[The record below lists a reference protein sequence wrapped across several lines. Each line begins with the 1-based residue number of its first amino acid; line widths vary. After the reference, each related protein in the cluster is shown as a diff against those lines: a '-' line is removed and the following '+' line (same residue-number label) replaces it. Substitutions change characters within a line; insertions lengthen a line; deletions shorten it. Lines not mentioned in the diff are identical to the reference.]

1 MKHSVMAI
9 INLEENETE
18 IRSLTA
24 FRPIATIPI
33 AGRYR
38 VIDFTLSNIV
48 NAGIRQVGIF
58 SKKSNRS
65 LIDHIST
72 GKPWDLNLKHSGL
85 FLFDHTLLGYHNY
98 DAKIFGNN
106 MEFLKK
112 SEADYVL
119 LSSSY
124 MICNLD
130 LNQVIRAHCNSGNDI
145 TAVYKP
151 TRHAYREFL
160 NCHCLQINSEGF
172 VTGHS
177 KNIGA
182 DSSAHICMEMFI
194 MSKSLLIRLIYQAVR
209 SGIQS
214 SFSEFLMQNL
224 NTLQTG
230 TYCYDGYAACI
241 NSIPSYYQTNM
252 ELLLPQVRGELFCS
266 QRPVYTKIKDTPPTS
281 YLEGSQV
288 TNSLVADGCLLS
300 GTVSHSVLSRFVTQ
314 QPDSSIQNC
323 IILQG
328 AVIHPG
334 ARLNHAIIEKNVV
347 IHPGTVISGTPD
359 FPVVIER
366 KQDAALFQA
375 V

>member
-1 MKHSVMAI
+1 MKHNVMAI
-9 INLEENETE
+9 INLEENEMD

-38 VIDFTLSNIV
+38 IIDFALSNIV

-65 LIDHIST
+65 LVDHIST

-112 SEADYVL
+112 SEADYVFIC
-119 LSSSY
+119 SSY
-124 MICNLD
+124 MLCNLD
-130 LNQVIRAHCNSGNDI
+130 LRQVIQAHCQSGNDI

-160 NCHCLQINSEGF
+160 NCDCFQMNDKGMI
-172 VTGHS
+172 TGHS
-177 KNIGA
+177 KNIGV
-182 DSSAHICMEMFI
+182 DSSANISMELFL

-209 SGIQS
+209 AGVQS
-214 SFSEFLMQNL
+214 SFAEYLIQNL
-224 NTLQTG
+224 PSYQTG
-230 TYCYDGYAACI
+230 SYCYGGYAACI
-241 NSIPSYYQTNM
+241 NSIASYYQTNM
-252 ELLLPQVRGELFCS
+252 ELLNPQVRGDLFCP
-266 QRPVYTKIKDTPPTS
+266 QRPVYTKIKDTPPS
-281 YLEGSQV
+281 RYQEGSQI
-288 TNSLVADGCLLS
+288 TDSLVADGCRLS
-300 GTVSHSVLSRFVTQ
+300 GKITRSILSRFVTQ
-314 QPDSSIQNC
+314 APDSTIQNC

-328 AVIHPG
+328 AVIEQG
-334 ARLNHAIIEKNVV
+334 ARLSHAIIEKNVV

-366 KQDAALFQA
+366 KQDTALFQA